1 MIIRSL
7 KDIQEMIHGSGLK
20 TRHENIIVR
29 GVSTDSRKIEL
40 DQLFVP
46 LTGEFFNGHEFIYK
60 AIENGAVAALWNKNE
75 PVPEVGFPLIF
86 VDDTL
91 LALQRLASSYRNQLD
106 LKVIGITGSNGK
118 TSTKDILASLLKT
131 EYKTQKTLGNFNN
144 HIGVPLTILDLE
156 EDTKMAVI
164 EMGMSNLGEIEL
176 LSSIAKPDVALIT
189 NIGEAHL
196 EDLKTKENIIKAKM
210 EILKGLKTNGLF
222 LYIGDD
228 SMLKETVSNTPMNY
242 EVMNFGMENFNT
254 YQPKKVFVNEK
265 GVSFFFK
272 NLSSP
277 TFFLPMLGEHQI
289 YNATAAIAIARYF
302 GISYDNIEKGLLNV
316 EKTGMRNELVHA
328 KGFTI
333 LNDSYKS
340 NPSSVLA
347 ALDTL
352 YFMKDYD
359 QKIVILGDMQ
369 GLGEHEIKMH
379 QEIGKEIDPKQVDF
393 VFTIGP
399 VSHHIAET
407 AKLNFGEDKVFSYED
422 KFELLP
428 KIKEILKPNALILIK
443 ASRAF
448 ELEELVQQLVAE
460 IK

>member
-7 KDIQEMIHGSGLK
+7 KDIQEMVHGSGLK

-29 GVSTDSRKIEL
+29 GVSTDSRNIKL

-46 LTGEFFNGHEFIYK
+46 LNGEFFNGHEFIYK
-60 AIENGAVAALWNKNE
+60 AIENSAVAALWNKNE

-91 LALQRLASSYRNQLD
+91 LALQRLAKSYRNQLD
-106 LKVIGITGSNGK
+106 IKVVGITGSNGK

-176 LSSIAKPDVALIT
+176 LSSIARPDVALIT

-228 SMLKETVSNTPMNY
+228 PMLKETVSNTPMNY

-340 NPSSVLA
+340 NPSSVLVV
-347 ALDTL
+347 LDTL

-369 GLGEHEIKMH
+369 GLGDHEVKMH
-379 QEIGKEIDPKQVDF
+379 QEIGEEIDPKQVDF

-399 VSHHIAET
+399 VSRHIADT
-407 AKLNFGEDKVFSYED
+407 AKLNFSEDKVFSYED

-428 KIKEILKPNALILIK
+428 KIKEILEPNALILIK

>member
-7 KDIQEMIHGSGLK
+7 KDIQEMVHGSGLK

-29 GVSTDSRKIEL
+29 GVSTDSRNIEL

-60 AIENGAVAALWNKNE
+60 AIEKGAVAALWNKNE
-75 PVPEVGFPLIF
+75 PIPEVGFPLIL

-144 HIGVPLTILDLE
+144 HIGVPLTLLDLE
-156 EDTKMAVI
+156 EDSKMAVI

-228 SMLKETVSNTPMNY
+228 SMLKEAVHNTPMNY
-242 EVMNFGMENFNT
+242 EIMNFGMENFNS
-254 YQPKKVFVNEK
+254 YQPQKVFVNEK

-272 NLSSP
+272 NVSSP

-302 GISYDNIEKGLLNV
+302 GISYDNIEK
-316 EKTGMRNELVHA
+316 
-328 KGFTI
+328 
-333 LNDSYKS
+333 
-340 NPSSVLA
+340 
-347 ALDTL
+347 
-352 YFMKDYD
+352 
-359 QKIVILGDMQ
+359 
-369 GLGEHEIKMH
+369 
-379 QEIGKEIDPKQVDF
+379 
-393 VFTIGP
+393 
-399 VSHHIAET
+399 
-407 AKLNFGEDKVFSYED
+407 
-422 KFELLP
+422 
-428 KIKEILKPNALILIK
+428 
-443 ASRAF
+443 
-448 ELEELVQQLVAE
+448 
-460 IK
+460 